1 MLEDFDSIIK
11 SELNVKE
18 LECVK
23 DDSLFNDEYLS
34 VNFKKAGAVLKGN
47 VQALKNE
54 LASVSDWSKI
64 MSDYKTGKVSVG
76 HFENLDSELFNLEKK
91 PRQDFVIAHENGN
104 TVVLDINLDP
114 ELYMEGLY
122 REFVRGLQVMRK
134 EADFAID
141 ERIKASFETSDEQ
154 LKAMLEKFGDKI
166 MQEALI
172 CQMCPLLSAAK
183 IKKSVEVGDGEII
196 VSLESK

>member
-1 MLEDFDSIIK
+1 
-11 SELNVKE
+11 
-18 LECVK
+18 
-23 DDSLFNDEYLS
+23 
-34 VNFKKAGAVLKGN
+34 
-47 VQALKNE
+47 
-54 LASVSDWSKI
+54 
-64 MSDYKTGKVSVG
+64 
-76 HFENLDSELFNLEKK
+76 
-91 PRQDFVIAHENGN
+91 
-104 TVVLDINLDP
+104 
-114 ELYMEGLY
+114 MEGLY

-172 CQMCPLLSAAK
+172 CQMCPSLSAAK